1 MNNLEKSN
9 CLKEHLAPDSVLTFI
24 KNIEEIIEPH
34 GIVMIKNGKII
45 LDAKWEPYSTARPHA
60 VNSVTKTFIGI
71 AIGLLYDKGL
81 IRLEDKVISFFP
93 EVKIDL
99 HNTQVREMTIKNV
112 LTMSM
117 GQITTPILDAD
128 RSWV

>member
-45 LDAKWEPYSTARPHA
+45 LDYYM
-60 VNSVTKTFIGI
+60 I
-71 AIGLLYDKGL
+71 
-81 IRLEDKVISFFP
+81 KV
-93 EVKIDL
+93 
-99 HNTQVREMTIKNV
+99 
-112 LTMSM
+112 
-117 GQITTPILDAD
+117 
-128 RSWV
+128 